1 MKVINPGH
9 SYEVAHLDGNG
20 KTTITFVNRGHGYDS
35 EGTTCQELLRVLIDR
50 VRFLDNELPW
60 NSNNDILQHLRMA
73 LILFECRA
81 LIRKV
86 EKRRILPELLP
97 IDNEDLHIK
106 L

>member
-9 SYEVAHLDGNG
+9 SYEVAHLDSNG
-20 KTTITFVNRGHGYDS
+20 KTTITFVNRGHGCDS

-50 VRFLDNELPW
+50 VKFLDNELPW
-60 NSNNDILQHLRMA
+60 DGNEGILQHLRMA

-81 LIRKV
+81 LLRKV
-86 EKRRILPELLP
+86 EKHKILPEFLTVN
-97 IDNEDLHIK
+97 NEDLHIK